1 MSLTNCTETTET
13 KVMLAL
19 AYIANLGY
27 NIDEGDCQAA
37 GEISDLIVEQLNS
50 QDIVKGQWQPVWGPY
65 VYKFPLIARF
75 RDNTFY
81 VVQNTQDPSRY
92 VVAIAGTNPC
102 EIWDWVLEDF
112 MVGHMTHW
120 TYGHAPSAAKI
131 SAAAAL
137 SLSILQ
143 NAVPCPGL
151 PGAGQHLKDFLRE
164 AVAGSGGGVSV
175 TVTGHSLGGEMAST
189 AALWLADTQGGQAGR
204 LEEWDP
210 DGKATVSACCFAG
223 PTAGNRQWA
232 AYYDSRIGERT
243 CRVWNSM
250 DIVPH
255 AWNTGDLSEL
265 PDLYRAGGVKM
276 GLPLKLLVEGVR
288 LKLELARNDYTQII
302 EGQPPLDGKVDTS
315 LPDSYLDQAVYQHV
329 EAYLDLLGLPGLK
342 GKTDCSAQKAGAWQ
356 LP

>member
-1 MSLTNCTETTET
+1 
-13 KVMLAL
+13 MLAL

-27 NIDEGDCQAA
+27 NIDEGDCRAA
-37 GEISDLIVEQLNS
+37 GEISNLIVGQLNS
-50 QDIVKGQWQPVWGPY
+50 QEIVKGDWQLVWGPY

-81 VVQNTQDPSRY
+81 VVRNTQDPSRY
-92 VVAIAGTNPC
+92 AVAIAGTNPC
-102 EIWDWVLEDF
+102 ELWDWVLEDF

-120 TYGHAPSAAKI
+120 AYGHAPSAAKI

-151 PGAGQHLKDFLRE
+151 PGAGLHLKDFLRE

-175 TVTGHSLGGEMAST
+175 AVTGHSLGGEMAST
-189 AALWLADTQGGQAGR
+189 AALWLADTQGGQAVR
-204 LEEWDP
+204 SEVWDP

-223 PTAGNRQWA
+223 PTAGNRHWA
-232 AYYDSRIGERT
+232 AYYDSRLGERT

-265 PDLYRAGGVKM
+265 PDLYRTGGVKM
-276 GLPLKLLVEGVR
+276 GLSLKLLVEGIR

-302 EGQPPLDGKVDTS
+302 EGQPPLDGKVNTS
-315 LPDSYLDQAVYQHV
+315 LPDSYFDQAAYQHV

-342 GKTDCSAQKAGAWQ
+342 GTTDCSAQKAGARQ